1 MRNIYT
7 SADQLIGN
15 TPLLELTH
23 LEQAEGLEAT
33 VLAKLEYFNP
43 GGSVKDRVGKAMIED
58 AEQKGLLKPGATI
71 GMHTHE
77 TSSEV
82 IYILSGVGKVLC
94 EGVYEPLAPGACH
107 YCPKGTAHSLIND
120 SDGDLEFLAI
130 VPEQ

>member
-1 MRNIYT
+1 MLIDFNAIPETVIPKMRGGEKEVRAHMYGDNLGKIMKGK
-7 SADQLIGN
+7 LI
-15 TPLLELTH
+15 
-23 LEQAEGLEAT
+23 
-33 VLAKLEYFNP
+33 
-43 GGSVKDRVGKAMIED
+43 
-58 AEQKGLLKPGATI
+58 PGATI

-82 IYILSGVGKVLC
+82 IYTLSGVGTVLC

>member
-1 MRNIYT
+1 MLIDFNAIPETVIPQMRGGEKEVQAHMYVDNLGKIMKGK
-7 SADQLIGN
+7 LI
-15 TPLLELTH
+15 
-23 LEQAEGLEAT
+23 
-33 VLAKLEYFNP
+33 
-43 GGSVKDRVGKAMIED
+43 
-58 AEQKGLLKPGATI
+58 PGATI

-107 YCPKGTAHSLIND
+107 YWPKGTAHSLIND

>member
-1 MRNIYT
+1 MLIDFNAIPETVVPHMRDGEKEVYLRKYQDNLGKIMKGK
-7 SADQLIGN
+7 LI
-15 TPLLELTH
+15 
-23 LEQAEGLEAT
+23 
-33 VLAKLEYFNP
+33 
-43 GGSVKDRVGKAMIED
+43 
-58 AEQKGLLKPGATI
+58 PGATI

>member
-1 MRNIYT
+1 MII
-7 SADQLIGN
+7 SFDQIPGK
-15 TPLLELTH
+15 ELPNF
-23 LEQAEGLEAT
+23 
-33 VLAKLEYFNP
+33 K
-43 GGSVKDRVGKAMIED
+43 GGEKSFDVKMMD
-58 AEQKGLLKPGATI
+58 AEDGNRFMLGLLKPGATI